1 MVNFLLFVPFPFHLH
16 LIKEFVVTEGT
27 ETTWQI
33 LEAELNPIIRFK
45 QRDIFFKVLSKL
57 DLLESFR
64 KDGINNEIR

>member
-1 MVNFLLFVPFPFHLH
+1 MMNFH
-16 LIKEFVVTEGT
+16 LIKEFVLTEGT
-27 ETTWQI
+27 ELTWDI
-33 LEAELNPIIRFK
+33 LECEINPIIRFK

>member
-1 MVNFLLFVPFPFHLH
+1 MIMNFE
-16 LIKEFVVTEGT
+16 LIYDFVVTEGT